1 MKENLKMKFNL
12 VYENVMEEI
21 AESEKMLTEGV
32 MKKLGS
38 AIAAGTLAATA
49 AMTPANVEAAPVKN
63 QQKEI
68 QSNVNEA
75 NQLIGYAMRL
85 LKYFEGSVKDSKGNH
100 IVYDDADNKHR
111 WNGKQDIN
119 EFIKSC
125 RGKATIGYGET
136 ASNIVK
142 KGKISDSEANQLL
155 QKQIVSLNNK
165 LIDKFGKAYSRL
177 SIVQKSVL
185 ISFYYNLGINF
196 EAPKMEAN
204 LRAGKLK
211 EAAHEF
217 LDCDNTTVDG
227 VKQKSPGLTK
237 RRRIEHNLFIQGLK

>member
-1 MKENLKMKFNL
+1 MKFNL
-12 VYENVMEEI
+12 IYESVMKEI
-21 AESEKMLTEGV
+21 AESEQMLTEGV

-38 AIAAGTLAATA
+38 ALAAGTLAATA
-49 AMTPANVEAAPVKN
+49 AMTPMNVEAAPMKS
-63 QQKEI
+63 QQKEVQVNN
-68 QSNVNEA
+68 QSA
-75 NQLIGYAMRL
+75 IQLINYATRL
-85 LKYFEGSVKDSKGNH
+85 LKQFEGSVKDSAGNH
-100 IVYDDADNKHR
+100 IVYDDADSKHK
-111 WNGKQDIN
+111 WDGKQDIN
-119 EFIKSC
+119 KFIKSC

-136 ASNIVK
+136 AADIVK

-165 LIDKFGKAYSRL
+165 LANKFGKAYSDL

-185 ISFYYNLGINF
+185 ISFYYNLGIYF

-211 EAAHEF
+211 EAAKEF

-227 VKQKSPGLTK
+227 VKKKSPGLTK
-237 RRRIEHNLFIQGLK
+237 RRRLEHNLFIQNLK

>member
-1 MKENLKMKFNL
+1 MKKNLKMKFNL
-12 VYENVMEEI
+12 VYESVMKEI
-21 AESEKMLTEGV
+21 TESEQMLTEGV

-100 IVYDDADNKHR
+100 VVYDDADNKHR

-136 ASNIVK
+136 ASSIVK

-165 LIDKFGKAYSRL
+165 LIPKNNKVRCETIPKINVASGKELIIEFGETTPPIKYPSPATKAK
-177 SIVQKSVL
+177 IPPVK
-185 ISFYYNLGINF
+185 YN
-196 EAPKMEAN
+196 
-204 LRAGKLK
+204 
-211 EAAHEF
+211 F
-217 LDCDNTTVDG
+217 L
-227 VKQKSPGLTK
+227 
-237 RRRIEHNLFIQGLK
+237 